1 MKNHLL
7 ATAAAVCLS
16 ACAGTKVTNTVIATG
31 ATAPKAIYVRP
42 FTIASGAF
50 KGSHGGEGIKAIRES
65 QAPNKFAKILKEE
78 LEKVAPAS
86 VISDDEDSD
95 SGWIVDGAIELVN
108 AGCAPARAVAG
119 GFGVGRSGILLHVK
133 ITDAGSNSHG
143 DEKGGHG
150 PVVYEF
156 DVAGGSRLM
165 GVAGT
170 VNSAGYGDS
179 VNFDMR
185 NAAEKI
191 RQVIE
196 TDGNRYGF
204 RENAGN

>member
-1 MKNHLL
+1 MKNYLL

-31 ATAPKAIYVRP
+31 ASAPKTIFVRP
-42 FTIASGAF
+42 FTIAGGAF
-50 KGSHGGEGIKAIRES
+50 QGAHGGEGIKAIRES
-65 QAPNKFAKILKEE
+65 QAPAKFAKILKEE
-78 LEKVAPAS
+78 LEKVAPTS
-86 VISDDEDSD
+86 VISDDEETD
-95 SGWIVDGAIELVN
+95 SGWVVDGAIELVN

-119 GFGVGRSGILLHVK
+119 GFGAGRSGILVHVK

-156 DVAGGSRLM
+156 DVSGGSRLM
-165 GVAGT
+165 GVMGT
-170 VNSAGYGDS
+170 VNSAGYGNS
-179 VNFDMR
+179 VSFDMR
-185 NAAEKI
+185 NVAEKI
-191 RQVIE
+191 RQVVE